1 MGEKLCKSCGKTP
14 VGKGRRLC
22 DTCRKKQKK
31 LAAREYKKR
40 AYVKP
45 CDAVL
50 IRKLRPKPA
59 YRPPM
64 TAEEQETLN
73 LAVDAAAGE
82 RMALEALYPVGL
94 RYMRGALI

>member
-1 MGEKLCKSCGKTP
+1 MGERLCKSCGKVP

-22 DTCRKKQKK
+22 DKCKKKNKK
-31 LAAREYKKR
+31 RASREYQKN

-64 TAEEQETLN
+64 TAEEQKTFN

-82 RMALEALYPVGL
+82 RMALEALSPVGL